1 MPSAS
6 GKKAIRAIEDV
17 ASLLNTTVEDY
28 TGIEEVPK
36 LPEAFP
42 VVAEY
47 LPLVV
52 GILSSIKSHLKQKK
66 TAEETE
72 ADTDSYSDI
81 KEAAEEWRSLAKH
94 MQDLFDTV
102 SSDDSTPWIDRYRE
116 AVGSGDRLEE
126 AMRDLLDGIRDIAK
140 VPLISED
147 QIKEL
152 KEALKIVKR
161 LPASLENRNGGYTF
175 TNSGSG
181 IQPIHLGKG
190 EQNINGGSGFQ
201 VTGKGAHSTVNYNNG
216 QKPPPA

>member
-6 GKKAIRAIEDV
+6 GIKAIRAIEDV
-17 ASLLNTTVEDY
+17 ASLLDTTVKDY
-28 TGIEEVPK
+28 TDIEEVPK
-36 LPEAFP
+36 LPETFP
-42 VVAEY
+42 VVAGY

-52 GILSSIKSHLKQKK
+52 GILSSTRSHLKQKK

-72 ADTDSYSDI
+72 ADTESYADI
-81 KEAAEEWRSLAKH
+81 KGAAEEWRPLAKH
-94 MQDLFDTV
+94 LQGLFDTV

-126 AMRDLLDGIRDIAK
+126 AMRELLDGIRDIAK
-140 VPLISED
+140 VPLVSED

-161 LPASLENRNGGYTF
+161 LPASLESINGGYMF
-175 TNSGSG
+175 NNSNG

-190 EQNINGGSGFQ
+190 EQNINAGNGFQ
-201 VTGKGAHSTVNYNNG
+201 VTGKGAHNTVNYNNG
-216 QKPPPA
+216 QKPPA

>member
-1 MPSAS
+1 
-6 GKKAIRAIEDV
+6 
-17 ASLLNTTVEDY
+17 
-28 TGIEEVPK
+28 
-36 LPEAFP
+36 
-42 VVAEY
+42 
-47 LPLVV
+47 
-52 GILSSIKSHLKQKK
+52 
-66 TAEETE
+66 
-72 ADTDSYSDI
+72 
-81 KEAAEEWRSLAKH
+81 

-126 AMRDLLDGIRDIAK
+126 AMRELLDGIRDIAK
-140 VPLISED
+140 VPLVSED

-201 VTGKGAHSTVNYNNG
+201 VTGKGAHSTVNYNSG